1 MGRSAGVEVEWFEGG
16 GLGINGAAVVVV
28 GSAAE
33 CGGRGCSSGAKSAA
47 VVCYGATNIK
57 AHRFREHCQLL

>member
-33 CGGRGCSSGAKSAA
+33 CGG
-47 VVCYGATNIK
+47 
-57 AHRFREHCQLL
+57 